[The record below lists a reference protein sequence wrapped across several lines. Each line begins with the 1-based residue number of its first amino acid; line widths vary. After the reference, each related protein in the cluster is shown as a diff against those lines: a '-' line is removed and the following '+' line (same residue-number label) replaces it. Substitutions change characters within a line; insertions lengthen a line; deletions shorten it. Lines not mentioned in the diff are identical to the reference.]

1 MKISV
6 VIPTYNRKET
16 IKRAMDSVLSQSYQ
30 NFELIIVD
38 DGSTDETQEIINK
51 FLPHEKIKVISIDN
65 SGVSKARNIGI
76 QNADSKWIAFLDSDD
91 EWHTDKLTR
100 QMKVI
105 EDDPDAVL
113 IHTNEVWIRN
123 GKHLKQK
130 GIHKKYGGFIFDK
143 CIPLC
148 NISPSTSLIKK
159 SVLEE
164 VGMFDEK
171 FVVCEDYDL
180 WLKISSKYKVH
191 FIEDS
196 SVNKYGGHD
205 DQLSTM
211 YKAMDYYRVK
221 SLDNILDIREL
232 SHKNVQLVREM
243 IISKSE
249 ILINGYRKHGN
260 KEDLKEIEEIRSKHL
275 VFK

>member
-91 EWHTDKLTR
+91 EWHTDKLTM

-196 SVNKYGGHD
+196 LVNKYGGHD

-221 SLDNILDIREL
+221 ALDNILDIREL
-232 SHKNVQLVREM
+232 SHENVQLVREM